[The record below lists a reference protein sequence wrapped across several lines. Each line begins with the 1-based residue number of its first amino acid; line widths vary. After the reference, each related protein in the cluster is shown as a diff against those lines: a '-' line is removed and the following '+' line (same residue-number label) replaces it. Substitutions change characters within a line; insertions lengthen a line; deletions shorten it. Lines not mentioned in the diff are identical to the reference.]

1 MKITNELRTGI
12 VVVAA
17 ILVGIFLWSK
27 TAVKSASRPYRLKT
41 FFNYAEGI
49 RPDSIVKLSGI
60 EVGRVEKIKFD
71 YTPETRVK
79 LTLVLDK
86 SAKVHEDSLAYITT
100 SGMVG
105 DAFIGLTPGSADK
118 PFAKEGSTLMSEDPI
133 ELRKLFK
140 KADSIAENLDKT
152 LVEVKDLAQNLT
164 GVVKD
169 NKPKIENIVINLE
182 TTSVNFKD
190 FSDDIKRHPWTLLM
204 KGKETKGKK

>member
-1 MKITNELRTGI
+1 MKITNEFRTGI

-17 ILVGIFLWSK
+17 ILVGVFFWTK
-27 TAVKSASRPYRLKT
+27 TAVKTAGRPYRLKT
-41 FFNYAEGI
+41 YFNYAEGI
-49 RPDSIVKLSGI
+49 KPDSTVKLSGI

-71 YTPETRVK
+71 YTPETKVE
-79 LTLVLDK
+79 LTLLLDK
-86 SAKVHEDSLAYITT
+86 KAKVHEDSLAFITT

-118 PFAKEGSTLMSEDPI
+118 PFMKEGSIIISEDPI

-152 LVEVKDLAQNLT
+152 LVEVKTLAQNLT

-169 NKPKIENIVINLE
+169 NKPRIDNIVVNLE
-182 TTSVNFKD
+182 STSVNFKD
-190 FSDDIKRHPWTLLM
+190 FSDDIKKHPWKLLM
-204 KGKETKGKK
+204 KGKE